1 MDPSLN
7 YVSLFLTNSQISSLL
22 TSNCS
27 KDSFILTSNCIKDSS
42 ILTSNCSKD
51 VGAWISYAQR
61 VFDLAKTITSSNLQN
76 CVRLQDSWKVKVRV
90 IRLWDAI
97 NLNNNELISLDMIL
111 LDEQGTMIHAKVIK
125 HMVNKFRP
133 LIQEVISVGIYR
145 DQKVN
150 IRLWGNKVDQ
160 IDEDSMGR
168 VVIVTSTT
176 VRKLKGATKVYIDLD
191 IPETAELQTRY
202 CLEDDI
208 IEETGPEAHLQGT
221 IQEQMLYNRKTLR
234 EITEIA
240 YESEKQ
246 EKFYTAEATIKS
258 IDTSDEWYYI
268 GCGKCNKKLQKE
280 GNHFYCP
287 KCEKEP
293 EKTCPRYKLKLE
305 ICDHTATTTC
315 TMFETEAKKLIKQSA
330 RFLIDRDDCD
340 IHEQAEKFQKIC
352 GQRLIFQFR
361 QNDYNFKYGYQD
373 YTVHRIFFMDSEED
387 SSVQHVNVEQESSPK
402 RKRTISITGD
412 EDSEKDGTENYSKT
426 SIRLTG
432 VDKGSKKKGIQN
444 DNHEQVNKLS
454 LSKTI
459 KQESEDDELTIDQT
473 KRGRRRSTGRAAHL
487 DDESKAESSQEIN
500 KSKSME
506 SSPKRKRVVRKCVGV
521 DQEHNDSRPK
531 TRLSCVDKK
540 SLSKGIQKSGVLRTR
555 KTSR

>member
-7 YVSLFLTNSQISSLL
+7 HVSLFLSNSQVSSLL

-51 VGAWISYAQR
+51 VGAWISCAQR
-61 VFDLAKTITSSNLQN
+61 VFDLDKTITSSNLQN
-76 CVRLQDSWKVKVRV
+76 CVRLQDPWKVKVRV

-133 LIQEVISVGIYR
+133 LIQEVISLGIYR

-191 IPETAELQTRY
+191 IPETAELQTWY

-287 KCEKEP
+287 KCEKEH

-330 RFLIDRDDCD
+330 RFLIDRDYCD

-361 QNDYNFKYGYQD
+361 LNDYNFKYGYQD

-387 SSVQHVNVEQESSPK
+387 SSVHNVNVEQESSPK
-402 RKRTISITGD
+402 RKRTISITED
-412 EDSEKDGTENYSKT
+412 EDSEKDGTKNYSKT

-459 KQESEDDELTIDQT
+459 KQESEDDELTIHQT

-487 DDESKAESSQEIN
+487 DNESKAEGSQEIN

-506 SSPKRKRVVRKCVGV
+506 SSPKRKRVVRKCAGV
-521 DQEHNDSRPK
+521 DQEHNDSRPR

>member
-1 MDPSLN
+1 MGFPR
-7 YVSLFLTNSQISSLL
+7 FE
-22 TSNCS
+22 
-27 KDSFILTSNCIKDSS
+27 IL
-42 ILTSNCSKD
+42 
-51 VGAWISYAQR
+51 
-61 VFDLAKTITSSNLQN
+61 
-76 CVRLQDSWKVKVRV
+76 
-90 IRLWDAI
+90 
-97 NLNNNELISLDMIL
+97 
-111 LDEQGTMIHAKVIK
+111 
-125 HMVNKFRP
+125 
-133 LIQEVISVGIYR
+133 

-176 VRKLKGATKVYIDLD
+176 VRKLKEYSLSSTGATKVYIDLD

-208 IEETGPEAHLQGT
+208 IEETGPEAQA

-240 YESEKQ
+240 YEYEKQ

-352 GQRLIFQFR
+352 GQKLIFQFR

-387 SSVQHVNVEQESSPK
+387 SSVQHVNVEQNTTKGTKKSNTRNTCRVVHSDEESEEDSQEKDECKLKESSPK
-402 RKRTISITGD
+402 RKRTISITED
-412 EDSEKDGTENYSKT
+412 EDSEKNGTENYSKT

-473 KRGRRRSTGRAAHL
+473 KRGRRRSTSRAAHL
-487 DDESKAESSQEIN
+487 DDESKAEGSQEIN

-506 SSPKRKRVVRKCVGV
+506 SSPKRKRVVRKCAGV

-540 SLSKGIQKSGVLRTR
+540 SLSKGIQKSSVLRTR

>member
-1 MDPSLN
+1 MGFPR
-7 YVSLFLTNSQISSLL
+7 FE
-22 TSNCS
+22 
-27 KDSFILTSNCIKDSS
+27 ILY
-42 ILTSNCSKD
+42 L
-51 VGAWISYAQR
+51 
-61 VFDLAKTITSSNLQN
+61 
-76 CVRLQDSWKVKVRV
+76 
-90 IRLWDAI
+90 
-97 NLNNNELISLDMIL
+97 ELI
-111 LDEQGTMIHAKVIK
+111 
-125 HMVNKFRP
+125 
-133 LIQEVISVGIYR
+133 ISVGIYR

-176 VRKLKGATKVYIDLD
+176 VRKLKEYSLSSTGATKVYIDLD

-208 IEETGPEAHLQGT
+208 IEETGPEAQA

-240 YESEKQ
+240 YEYEKQ

-352 GQRLIFQFR
+352 GQKLIFQFR

-387 SSVQHVNVEQESSPK
+387 SSVQHVNVEQNTTKGTKKSNTRNTCRVVHSDEESEEDSQEKDECKLKESSPK
-402 RKRTISITGD
+402 RKRTISITED
-412 EDSEKDGTENYSKT
+412 EDSEKNGTENYSKT

-473 KRGRRRSTGRAAHL
+473 KRGRRRSTSRAAHL
-487 DDESKAESSQEIN
+487 DDESKAEGSQEIN

-506 SSPKRKRVVRKCVGV
+506 SSPKRKRVVRKCAGV

-540 SLSKGIQKSGVLRTR
+540 SLSKGIQKSSVLRTR

>member
-7 YVSLFLTNSQISSLL
+7 HVSLFLTNSQISSLL

-27 KDSFILTSNCIKDSS
+27 KDSFILTSNCIKNSS

-51 VGAWISYAQR
+51 VGAWISCAQR

-208 IEETGPEAHLQGT
+208 IEETGPEAQA

-240 YESEKQ
+240 YEYEKQ

-352 GQRLIFQFR
+352 GQKLIFQFR

-402 RKRTISITGD
+402 RKRTISITED
-412 EDSEKDGTENYSKT
+412 EDSEKNGTENYSKT

-473 KRGRRRSTGRAAHL
+473 KRGRRRSTSRAAHL
-487 DDESKAESSQEIN
+487 DDESKAEGSQEIN

-506 SSPKRKRVVRKCVGV
+506 SSPKRKRVVRKCAGV

-540 SLSKGIQKSGVLRTR
+540 SLSKGIQKSSVLRTR

>member
-7 YVSLFLTNSQISSLL
+7 HVSLFLTNSQISSLL

-150 IRLWGNKVDQ
+150 IRLWGDKVDQ

-373 YTVHRIFFMDSEED
+373 YTLHRIFFMDSEED
-387 SSVQHVNVEQESSPK
+387 SSVQHVNVEHESSPK

-473 KRGRRRSTGRAAHL
+473 KRGRRWSTGRAAHL